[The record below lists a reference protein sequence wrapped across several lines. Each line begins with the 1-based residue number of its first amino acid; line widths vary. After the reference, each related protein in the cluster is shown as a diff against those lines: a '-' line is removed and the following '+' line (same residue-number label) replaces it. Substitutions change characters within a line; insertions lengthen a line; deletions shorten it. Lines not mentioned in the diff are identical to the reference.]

1 MRTLLVVLFLK
12 TSPGLLLLPPGP
24 CRRIRRFPL
33 QRLMQPFPTS
43 VLLRLAGVNPLRDD
57 PQLHP
62 PCRQPRQSAHGQ
74 RRQRWP
80 LVGAQRSR
88 QSILAESRFPHWFHL
103 PVARAR
109 QQLTAQQ
116 VTAASI
122 AQRQRLAAL
131 PVAGQKPALEVGAPQ
146 RIRLPG
152 MRQRLAPG
160 CCPPPPLGAL
170 PSAPAAAESPP
181 PSTPPARVAWS
192 VRAPRSPS
200 ASWLPGGAT
209 ANAAPRSARPR
220 PATSCVA
227 ASGAPATARRDPR
240 SRRR

>member
-57 PQLHP
+57 PQLQP
-62 PCRQPRQSAHGQ
+62 PYRQPRQSAHGQ

-88 QSILAESRFPHWFHL
+88 QSILAESRFPHCFHL
-103 PVARAR
+103 PLARAR

-116 VTAASI
+116 ATAASS

-131 PVAGQKPALEVGAPQ
+131 PVGGQKPALEVSSPQ

-160 CCPPPPLGAL
+160 CCPPPPLGPYRQPLLLQNPRHRRRRRPGSPGVFAL
-170 PSAPAAAESPP
+170 PDRLPLLGSPVGQLRTQPQALNRPIHSYTVVRLTPKRRASSA
-181 PSTPPARVAWS
+181 
-192 VRAPRSPS
+192 
-200 ASWLPGGAT
+200 LL
-209 ANAAPRSARPR
+209 
-220 PATSCVA
+220 
-227 ASGAPATARRDPR
+227 
-240 SRRR
+240 